1 MRALT
6 IGLITAATLGFA
18 SLASAQGVYL
28 GAGPGG
34 VGVGV
39 DAGHRYYDD
48 GPRYRR
54 YRTEGYDRYEG
65 VARCHTTVIRR
76 GDGSVTRVRRCRD

>member
-1 MRALT
+1 MRALA
-6 IGLITAATLGFA
+6 IGLITGATLGFA

-39 DAGHRYYDD
+39 DAGPRYY
-48 GPRYRR
+48 
-54 YRTEGYDRYEG
+54 E
-65 VARCHTTVIRR
+65 R
-76 GDGSVTRVRRCRD
+76 GHCPPQHS